1 MTPQY
6 SSLRSGDAARRDH
19 CYTRTNMRI
28 TKLTEPQLDEAAALL
43 ARAFFDSPVWTWV
56 VPDETQRR
64 TAMAWFMS
72 AAVRYGMLGG
82 EAYGAGA
89 PLRGVAIWDRPSDG
103 IDMDPDGTKS
113 GFHEISSRMGEY
125 VMARFAAMSASSA
138 VREQAM
144 GGQPHWYL
152 SLLAADPASQ
162 RTGAGTAVLAD
173 MFTRLDAA
181 GLPCCTET
189 SNEVNVAYYERHG
202 FVVVGEGTFPLDGPR
217 FWIMRRDPPS

>member
-1 MTPQY
+1 
-6 SSLRSGDAARRDH
+6 
-19 CYTRTNMRI
+19 
-28 TKLTEPQLDEAAALL
+28 
-43 ARAFFDSPVWTWV
+43 V

-103 IDMDPDGTKS
+103 IDLDPDGTKS

-125 VMARFAAMSASSA
+125 VMARFAAMAGSQQ
-138 VREQAM
+138 VRERAM
-144 GGQPHWYL
+144 GEQPHWYL
-152 SLLAADPASQ
+152 PWLAADPASQ
-162 RTGAGTAVLAD
+162 RTGAGTALLTA

-217 FWIMRRDPPS
+217 FWTMRRDAREIRSRP

>member
-1 MTPQY
+1 MHDEAST
-6 SSLRSGDAARRDH
+6 LTVAHLDAA
-19 CYTRTNMRI
+19 
-28 TKLTEPQLDEAAALL
+28 QVDEAAALL

-82 EAYGAGA
+82 EAYGARA
-89 PLRGVAIWDRPSDG
+89 PLRGVALWDRPSDG
-103 IDMDPDGTKS
+103 IDLDPDGTKS
-113 GFHEISSRMGEY
+113 GFNEISSRMGEY
-125 VMARFAAMSASSA
+125 AMARFAAMAVSKA

-144 GGQPHWYL
+144 GEQTHWYL

-162 RTGAGTAVLAD
+162 RTGAGTALLAD

-217 FWIMRRDPPS
+217 FWTMRRDAREIRSRP

>member
-1 MTPQY
+1 MHDEAST
-6 SSLRSGDAARRDH
+6 LTVVHLDAA
-19 CYTRTNMRI
+19 
-28 TKLTEPQLDEAAALL
+28 QVAEAADLL
-43 ARAFFDSPVWTWV
+43 ARAFFASPVWTWV
-56 VPDETQRR
+56 VPDETQRG

-72 AAVRYGMLGG
+72 AAVRHGMLGG
-82 EAYGAGA
+82 EVYGAGA

-125 VMARFAAMSASSA
+125 AMVRFAAMSASST

-162 RTGAGTAVLAD
+162 RTGAGTALLAD
-173 MFTRLDAA
+173 MFARLDAA

-189 SNEVNVAYYERHG
+189 SNEMNVAYYGSHG
-202 FVVVGEGTFPLDGPR
+202 FAVVGEGTFPLDGPR
-217 FWIMRRDPPS
+217 FWTMRRDAHQIRARP